1 MRGIP
6 KLQFRAVSS
15 GACGVAF
22 GHNFQSGFP
31 AEMASALGKIVHDGF
46 TDREALLFYRDH
58 KKIKAELSELIQ
70 TVSLWYCGIILY
82 EETSRKL

>member
-1 MRGIP
+1 
-6 KLQFRAVSS
+6 
-15 GACGVAF
+15 
-22 GHNFQSGFP
+22 
-31 AEMASALGKIVHDGF
+31 MASALGKIVHDGF